1 MDMTLICNFSIA
13 KKRMTLKNRVRFGLY
28 VNEYVKDKAVHEE
41 KETRKTVLAVAVAV
55 AVCRTSLFVSNAKG
69 KGKIYFAW

>member
-1 MDMTLICNFSIA
+1 MTLICNFSIA

-55 AVCRTSLFVSNAKG
+55 CRTSLFVSNAKG
-69 KGKIYFAW
+69 NGKISFAW